1 MTTTTPT
8 TTPTTTSPAALRTG
22 SILERPVERPLL
34 RTIRRFRR
42 HRMAVIGVVT
52 ILILVILAIIGNEQ
66 AALKQNL
73 AHANEAPSA
82 EFWFGTDRNGRD
94 VFARTLVGGRVSLA
108 VGLIATVFSTL
119 IGTILGAIAGFY
131 PRADL
136 VIMRVVDIVMSFPTI
151 VLLLIAVAVLGP
163 GILNLMIMI
172 GLITWTIPC
181 RIVRGQFLLL
191 RESDFATAARVLGV
205 SDTSIVI
212 RHILPNATAPLLVY
226 ASLGVASAVLL
237 EAGLSYLGLG
247 VQPPTPSWG
256 NMLNAAR
263 SLSTLERQPWQW
275 IPPAV
280 FSVVFV
286 LAVNFVGDGLRDALD
301 PRGSKER

>member
-1 MTTTTPT
+1 MATTANPE
-8 TTPTTTSPAALRTG
+8 ALQTG
-22 SILERPVERPLL
+22 AILSRPVERPLF

-42 HRMAVIGVVT
+42 HRLAVIGLVT
-52 ILILVILAIIGNEQ
+52 IVVLVLLAILGNET
-66 AALKQNL
+66 AALRQSL
-73 AHANEAPSA
+73 AIANKPPSA
-82 EFWFGTDRNGRD
+82 EHWFGTDRNGRD
-94 VFARTLVGGRVSLA
+94 VLARTLVGGRVSLA

-119 IGTILGAIAGFY
+119 IGTVLGSIAGY
-131 PRADL
+131 YRRADL

-151 VLLLIAVAVLGP
+151 ILLLIAVSVLGP

-172 GLITWTIPC
+172 GLITWPIPC

-191 RESDFATAARVLGV
+191 READFVTAARVIGLN
-205 SDTSIVI
+205 DRTIVM

-226 ASLGVASAVLL
+226 ASLGVASAVLI

-263 SLSTLERQPWQW
+263 SISTLERHPWEW

-280 FSVVFV
+280 ATVVFV

-301 PRGSKER
+301 PRGSKDR

>member
-1 MTTTTPT
+1 MV
-8 TTPTTTSPAALRTG
+8 TTTSPAALQTG
-22 SILERPVERPLL
+22 TLLGRPVERPLL

-42 HRMAVIGVVT
+42 HRMAVIGLMT
-52 ILILVILAIIGNEQ
+52 IGILVILAVIGDDQ
-66 AALKQNL
+66 AALKQSL
-73 AHANEAPSA
+73 AQANKPPSP
-82 EFWFGTDRNGRD
+82 EHWFGTDRNGRD
-94 VFARTLVGGRVSLA
+94 VFARALVGGRVSLA

-119 IGTILGAIAGFY
+119 IGTILGAIAGFNR
-131 PRADL
+131 RADL
-136 VIMRVVDIVMSFPTI
+136 VIMRIVDIVMSFPTI
-151 VLLLIAVAVLGP
+151 ILLLIAVSVLGP
-163 GILNLMIMI
+163 GIINLMIMI
-172 GLITWTIPC
+172 GLVTWTIPC

-191 RESDFATAARVLGV
+191 RESDFATAARVVGLR
-205 SDTSIVI
+205 DTAIVT
-212 RHILPNATAPLLVY
+212 RHILPNAIAPLLVY

-263 SLSTLERQPWQW
+263 SVTTLERNPWQW

-280 FSVVFV
+280 ATVIFV
-286 LAVNFVGDGLRDALD
+286 LSVNFVGDGLRDALD

>member
-1 MTTTTPT
+1 MATQAQTQPQPQAVPGTATFV
-8 TTPTTTSPAALRTG
+8 G
-22 SILERPVERPLL
+22 RPVERPLI
-34 RTIRRFRR
+34 RTLRRFAK
-42 HRMAVIGVVT
+42 HRMAVIGVIVIA
-52 ILILVILAIIGNEQ
+52 ILIILAIVGNE
-66 AALKQNL
+66 AEALKQNL
-73 AHANEAPSA
+73 GQANKPPSP
-82 EFWFGTDRNGRD
+82 EHWWGTDRNGRD
-94 VFARTLVGGRVSLA
+94 ILARTLVGGRVSLA
-108 VGLIATVFSTL
+108 VGLIATVFSAF

-151 VLLLIAVAVLGP
+151 ILLLIAVSVLGP
-163 GILNLMIMI
+163 GIINLMIMI

-191 RESDFATAARVLGV
+191 RESDFATAARVIGV
-205 SDTSIVI
+205 SDTGIVI
-212 RHILPNATAPLLVY
+212 KHILPNATAPLLVFL
-226 ASLGVASAVLL
+226 SLGVASAVLI

-263 SLSTLERQPWQW
+263 SISTLERNPWQW
-275 IPPAV
+275 VPPAI
-280 FSVVFV
+280 FTVVFV

-301 PRGSKER
+301 PRGAKEG